1 MSNARVSVAET
12 NLSLDRVF
20 DVLSRSARRRVLRIL
35 VERAPRDRGE
45 VTLAS
50 IVAEAEDVESARVEL
65 THVHLPKLDDAGI
78 VEWDR
83 EAGTV
88 ARGPTFEPVR
98 PVVEA
103 LLAHEEHLPGGWP

>member
-1 MSNARVSVAET
+1 
-12 NLSLDRVF
+12 LSLDRVF
-20 DVLSRSARRRVLRIL
+20 DVLSRSTRRRVLRIL
-35 VERAPRDRGE
+35 VEPAPRDRGE
-45 VTLAS
+45 VALS
-50 IVAEAEDVESARVEL
+50 SLVSEAEDVESARLEL

-88 ARGPTFEPVR
+88 ARGPTFEAVR

-103 LLAHEEHLPGGWP
+103 LLAHEEHLSGGWS